1 MSTDREIVIEKLT
14 SISQNIKEISE
25 YDEGLANLIWI
36 GFDTAMSLAQSISEN
51 NEKKEQIDISVY
63 IQQICDALGV
73 DIEQMVLSI
82 IQNNNTQESSNKEPD
97 LETLDFITSDLDDYE
112 KFLAKSSAKNNLDFL
127 SKEI

>member
-82 IQNNNTQESSNKEPD
+82 I
-97 LETLDFITSDLDDYE
+97 
-112 KFLAKSSAKNNLDFL
+112 KSRTWKL
-127 SKEI
+127 

>member
-1 MSTDREIVIEKLT
+1 
-14 SISQNIKEISE
+14 
-25 YDEGLANLIWI
+25 
-36 GFDTAMSLAQSISEN
+36 
-51 NEKKEQIDISVY
+51 
-63 IQQICDALGV
+63 
-73 DIEQMVLSI
+73 MVLSI

>member
-82 IQNNNTQESSNKEPD
+82 IQNNNTQESSNKEPA